1 MNLPFWRRSRPKGRA
16 RLALAGDFPDNGE
29 TVTEILD
36 RVKPASYDG
45 RTWRWGGANN
55 IGLMPAPAAAPPI
68 TMAGRQAPWVMTV
81 NPPRPG
87 GPGPT
92 RQALEVT
99 RFLHAK
105 VTILKKRG
113 HADRISPEKVDL
125 VPADRLRNRRTTALL
140 IVNEA
145 AELLRC
151 GGDTR

>member
-1 MNLPFWRRSRPKGRA
+1 MTLPRRRRSRPKGRA

-68 TMAGRQAPWVMTV
+68 TMAGRQAPWIEPTATYS
-81 NPPRPG
+81 
-87 GPGPT
+87 PGPT
-92 RQALEVT
+92 SQALEVT

-105 VTILKKRG
+105 VTILKRRG

-125 VPADRLRNRRTTALL
+125 VPADRLRNRRTTAMI
-140 IVNEA
+140 IVDEA

-151 GGDTR
+151 GGQP

>member
-1 MNLPFWRRSRPKGRA
+1 MTLPRRRRSRPKGRA
-16 RLALAGDFPDNGE
+16 RLALAGDFPDTGE

-68 TMAGRQAPWVMTV
+68 TMAGRQAPWIEPTATYS
-81 NPPRPG
+81 
-87 GPGPT
+87 PGPT
-92 RQALEVT
+92 SQALEVT

-105 VTILKKRG
+105 VTILKRRG

-125 VPADRLRNRRTTALL
+125 VPADRLRNRRTTAMI
-140 IVNEA
+140 IVDEA

-151 GGDTR
+151 GGEPR